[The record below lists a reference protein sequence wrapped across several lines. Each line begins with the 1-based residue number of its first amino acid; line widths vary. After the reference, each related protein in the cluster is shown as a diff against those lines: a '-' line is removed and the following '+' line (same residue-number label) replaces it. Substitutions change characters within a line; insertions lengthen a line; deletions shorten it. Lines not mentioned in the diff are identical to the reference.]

1 MKITILIVWNG
12 FILETLL
19 HCNCN
24 IRLSVLLFLVTS
36 VHPVRELSHYGIN
49 IGFGISRYE
58 VGVRSLCTLP
68 VQLFVLTLS
77 TIITESTAAGR
88 PAITDGRHS
97 SSLGAAICTWL
108 VVVGWI
114 NTTSAHGRQQTA
126 TTRES
131 GIGDVSRDDKN
142 KHCRACVLL
151 SQREWT
157 EVEAASVRWVCE
169 CVSDVRWQALATS
182 LAESQRQP
190 YRHRWCSHQYLM
202 PSTGWPD
209 VNRQTSRLPGQHVD
223 LAPSSTPQ
231 HLSSKSPDLVFF
243 TPVLRH

>member
-1 MKITILIVWNG
+1 MVST
-12 FILETLL
+12 LETLL
-19 HCNCN
+19 HSNCD
-24 IRLSVLLFLVTS
+24 IRLSVLLFLVIS
-36 VHPVRELSHYGIN
+36 VHPVRELSRYGIN
-49 IGFGISRYE
+49 VGFGISGYE

-68 VQLFVLTLS
+68 VQLVCAHS
-77 TIITESTAAGR
+77 IHNHNWVHAAGR
-88 PAITDGRHS
+88 PAITNGRHS
-97 SSLGAAICTWL
+97 SSLGAAVCTWL

-169 CVSDVRWQALATS
+169 CVSDVRWEALATS

-190 YRHRWCSHQYLM
+190 YRHRRCSYQYLM

-231 HLSSKSPDLVFF
+231 HLSSKSPDLRI
-243 TPVLRH
+243 LYSSS